1 MSDGI
6 GRHREL
12 ERRLKHMRRANGGL
26 ESSEEE
32 GILDEMEE
40 LWWQLSE
47 EERKVLD
54 KDDPE
59 SLIRPSPQP
68 QGDAQDGKREVR

>member
-6 GRHREL
+6 RRHREL
-12 ERRLKHMRRANGGL
+12 ERRLKHVRRANRGL

-32 GILDEMEE
+32 GILDEMEQ

-47 EERKVLD
+47 EERKILD
-54 KDDPE
+54 NDDPE
-59 SLIRPSPQP
+59 SLIQPSPQP
-68 QGDAQDGKREVR
+68 GQDGKREVR